1 MRGKIARKSKFL
13 GQLRA
18 KLKKFIGNDHFV
30 KDVELWGPNCLK
42 SGVKLKRIKSLM
54 AKWMSNHINP
64 RLRIKI

>member
-54 AKWMSNHINP
+54 AK
-64 RLRIKI
+64 